1 MTCVTLHHRWHHD
14 AGAHV
19 EVVWI
24 HWGLVWQGLL
34 AAQAFFEDSQTSDS
48 SCLKPGLKHQVKH
61 YINMCVGTGQ
71 TCTWSSIGG
80 MTPTNLRFKVVLG
93 TICVEC
99 FSDANSN
106 PQPSASMLFKKAP
119 PPSIVVLILPK
130 PNHRDEKIT
139 EIDELPLSTKATSF
153 DELHAT

>member
-1 MTCVTLHHRWHHD
+1 M
-14 AGAHV
+14 
-19 EVVWI
+19 
-24 HWGLVWQGLL
+24 
-34 AAQAFFEDSQTSDS
+34 DS
-48 SCLKPGLKHQVKH
+48 L
-61 YINMCVGTGQ
+61 GTGVAG
-71 TCTWSSIGG
+71 TSCCPSFFGRLA
-80 MTPTNLRFKVVLG
+80 NHRFVLRFKVVLG